1 MKIDWAA
8 LGIVSVVSIA
18 ATLLFMTLLA
28 FGVRFVSSAKVAT
41 NQGSRAP
48 GTLSL
53 GYAFIGFAGLLVLFC
68 IYLIVPQFHR

>member
-41 NQGSRAP
+41 NQGGRAP
-48 GTLSL
+48 APCPSATRSSASLACLSSFV
-53 GYAFIGFAGLLVLFC
+53 YI
-68 IYLIVPQFHR
+68 